1 MLYDNSQLVRIYAEV
16 YCVTRQPL
24 FKQVVDESMSYLL
37 REMLHT
43 EGGFYSTQDADSE
56 GEEGKFFV
64 WTVEEISRI
73 LGPDSSEIFCRMYD
87 VTEQGN
93 FEGQNILHPILNFE
107 QTGKLFRRDP
117 GEVESLV
124 SAAKQKLFY
133 ERENRMKPFRDE
145 KILTS
150 WNGLMLSGLAAAI
163 KISPLPPYLEAAK
176 RTVDFLF
183 SKMFRDGYLL
193 HTYKSGAAKI
203 LGYLDDYAFLAAGLL
218 DLFESTLDRVNL
230 DRALELTEV
239 MIREFWDENSGG
251 FFFTGQSHERLI
263 AQSKPIF
270 DGSIP
275 SGNAVATHVLLRI
288 YHYTG
293 RDDYLK
299 RAEQILR
306 SNYHAMENQPFGLAH
321 MLAALDF
328 YLDKPRE
335 IVLVGDREDP
345 QTVELLENIHSVYL
359 PNMTLQLVS
368 PDDSLEHISPL
379 LAGKT
384 AISGKPTVYVCHN
397 FTCSRPAVEWDE
409 LKQLLDAH
417 PAHA

>member
-1 MLYDNSQLVRIYAEV
+1 
-16 YCVTRQPL
+16 
-24 FKQVVDESMSYLL
+24 
-37 REMLHT
+37 
-43 EGGFYSTQDADSE
+43 
-56 GEEGKFFV
+56 
-64 WTVEEISRI
+64 
-73 LGPDSSEIFCRMYD
+73 
-87 VTEQGN
+87 
-93 FEGQNILHPILNFE
+93 
-107 QTGKLFRRDP
+107 
-117 GEVESLV
+117 
-124 SAAKQKLFY
+124 
-133 ERENRMKPFRDE
+133 
-145 KILTS
+145 
-150 WNGLMLSGLAAAI
+150 
-163 KISPLPPYLEAAK
+163 
-176 RTVDFLF
+176 
-183 SKMFRDGYLL
+183 
-193 HTYKSGAAKI
+193 
-203 LGYLDDYAFLAAGLL
+203 
-218 DLFESTLDRVNL
+218 
-230 DRALELTEV
+230 

-384 AISGKPTVYVCHN
+384 AISDKPTVYVCHN